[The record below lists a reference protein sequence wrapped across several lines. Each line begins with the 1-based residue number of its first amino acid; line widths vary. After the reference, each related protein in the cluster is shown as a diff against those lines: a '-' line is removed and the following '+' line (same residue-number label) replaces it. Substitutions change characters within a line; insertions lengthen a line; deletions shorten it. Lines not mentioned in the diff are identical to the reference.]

1 MSKII
6 YHKYC
11 RQHEAVSKVKRM
23 LNKIEKQ
30 FGGFQ
35 GTFYCNIQLTGV
47 YELDRREVRMYIE
60 NYLKELQRKIDKQI
74 LQNQKLVN
82 GEWNES
88 YEEGYYMP
96 PLLEQMQ
103 IVEALNEVHSYI
115 SNYPEPEPK
124 KDVFEFSNVATHPEE
139 KKREYIRHY
148 EIHPLNGFNKTF
160 FRIYPNEVKRELF
173 PLTADVNDL
182 KEAIGIETVYH

>member
-6 YHKYC
+6 YHKHC
-11 RQHEAVSKVKRM
+11 RKHEVVEKVKRM

-47 YELDRREVRMYIE
+47 YKLDRREVRMYIE
-60 NYLKELQRKIDKQI
+60 NHLKDLQRKIEKQI
-74 LQNQKLVN
+74 LQNQKLIN

-96 PLLEQMQ
+96 PLAEEMK

-115 SNYPEPEPK
+115 SNYPEIEPK
-124 KDVFEFSNVATHPEE
+124 KDVFEFSSVETHPEE
-139 KKREYIRHY
+139 KKKEYIRHY
-148 EIHPLNGFNKTF
+148 ERNPLIGFNKTF
-160 FRIYPNEVKRELF
+160 FRVYPNEVKRELF

-182 KEAIGIETVYH
+182 KEAIAIETVYH